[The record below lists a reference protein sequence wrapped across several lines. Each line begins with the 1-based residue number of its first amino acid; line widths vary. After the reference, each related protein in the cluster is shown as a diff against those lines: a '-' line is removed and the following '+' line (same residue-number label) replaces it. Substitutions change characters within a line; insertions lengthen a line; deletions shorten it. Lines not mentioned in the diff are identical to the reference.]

1 MKREI
6 KFRAWNPA
14 VGMLDAIRLE
24 AAHGI
29 RLVSSSDLAP
39 HFASDADWVFMQSTG
54 LKDKKGTEIYEGDIV
69 RHRKIRGDETSIFG
83 LQEFIRQDDPIKVE
97 WNNCG
102 FDPLSGWIESAI
114 EQLQFEVIGDIYSN
128 RELLTNRSSV

>member
-1 MKREI
+1 
-6 KFRAWNPA
+6 
-14 VGMLDAIRLE
+14 
-24 AAHGI
+24 
-29 RLVSSSDLAP
+29 
-39 HFASDADWVFMQSTG
+39 MQSTG